1 MWLVND
7 FAMKLP
13 LRSNV
18 NNQQHLI
25 FELLKRNI
33 FSINVLINEELFQV

>member
-1 MWLVND
+1 MWLVKD
-7 FAMKLP
+7 FSVKLP

-25 FELLKRNI
+25 LELFKRNI
-33 FSINVLINEELFQV
+33 FSINVLKSE